1 MRGVYAKSRRPVNRR
16 FSTAQ
21 TTDPTA
27 VFGMSARAAE
37 RSVARIAGIFWTV
50 RISLYRMV
58 KQIAERNDLLPK
70 LAQLFRRHGYEGT
83 SLAAIAAGTG
93 LGKGSLYHFFP
104 RGKPEMAQAVLDE
117 TAAWFAREVLGPL
130 RHPGPPRVAIR
141 EMCRA
146 LEAHHKGGT
155 QICAFALFAAD
166 ETQTLFAAP
175 LRAHFQQWIEALARV
190 LVLAGRGPAAA
201 RTEAFDA
208 VATVQGAI
216 VLARAAED
224 GRVFA
229 GAVARLEAR
238 LCA

>member
-1 MRGVYAKSRRPVNRR
+1 
-16 FSTAQ
+16 
-21 TTDPTA
+21 
-27 VFGMSARAAE
+27 
-37 RSVARIAGIFWTV
+37 
-50 RISLYRMV
+50 MV
-58 KQIAERNDLLPK
+58 KQIAERADLLPK
-70 LAQLFRRHGYEGT
+70 LAVLFRRHGYAGT
-83 SLAAIAAGTG
+83 SLAAIAAATG

-104 RGKPEMAQAVLDE
+104 DGKPQMAQAVLDE
-117 TAAWFAREVLGPL
+117 TASWFAREVLGPL

-146 LEAHHKGGT
+146 LEAHHQGGT

-166 ETQTLFAAP
+166 DTQKRFAPA
-175 LRAHFQQWIEALARV
+175 LRAHFQQWVEALARV
-190 LVLAGRGPAAA
+190 LVLAGRGAAAA

-208 VATVQGAI
+208 VACLQGAI
-216 VLARAAED
+216 LLARSAED

>member
-1 MRGVYAKSRRPVNRR
+1 
-16 FSTAQ
+16 
-21 TTDPTA
+21 
-27 VFGMSARAAE
+27 
-37 RSVARIAGIFWTV
+37 
-50 RISLYRMV
+50 MV
-58 KQIAERNDLLPK
+58 KQIAERADLLPK
-70 LAQLFRRHGYEGT
+70 LAQLFRRRGYEGT
-83 SLAAIAAGTG
+83 SLAAIATATG

-104 RGKPEMAQAVLDE
+104 GGKPEMAQAVLDE
-117 TAAWFAREVLGPL
+117 TAAWFAREILGPL

-190 LVLAGRGPAAA
+190 LVLAGRGAAAA

-208 VATVQGAI
+208 VACVQGAI
-216 VLARAAED
+216 ILARAAED